1 MEADKN
7 IRVSKEEL
15 DNKLSNVIIR
25 QTNYTKEESI
35 KKLEEYNYNVKQI
48 LLDYHGI
55 KEKTKDNKK
64 SPERYDL
71 IRNFL
76 DQR

>member
-1 MEADKN
+1 MNSEEN

-25 QTNYTKEESI
+25 QTNYSKEEAI

-48 LLDYHGI
+48 LLDYYEI
-55 KEKTKDNKK
+55 KEEIKDSNK
-64 SPERYDL
+64 SSERYDL

-76 DQR
+76 DQT